1 MGSDNNFSLISLDLQ
16 TELYI
21 PVSSLIRV
29 SLTSSAEFDK
39 FRVDTHLCKLR
50 DTSAARFR

>member
-50 DTSAARFR
+50 DTPPARF